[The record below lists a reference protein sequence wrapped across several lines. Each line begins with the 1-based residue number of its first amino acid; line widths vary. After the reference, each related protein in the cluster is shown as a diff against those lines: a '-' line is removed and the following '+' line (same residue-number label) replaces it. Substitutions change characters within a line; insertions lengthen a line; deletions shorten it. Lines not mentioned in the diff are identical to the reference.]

1 MAYEDVLLFLGFI
14 LGWLLLLWVLKRAGK
29 IESPEE
35 PAEPEGAPEVGPGS
49 RVEPRGTG
57 FALMG
62 PFLMWKTRRG
72 RQLID
77 RIAQRR
83 RFWRFFGDLSIAVV
97 FSAMVL
103 VTGLFVWLAT
113 LVGNVP
119 PGREPAPLQLL
130 GLPGLNPLIPLWY
143 GILGLAVAIIVHE
156 FCHGILARVS
166 KIRVNSLGL
175 LFFIVPIG
183 AFVEPDEAEMKAMPR
198 HERLRLYAVGP
209 AVNIFLALL
218 FAILFS
224 VGFMS
229 SVSPAAD
236 GVPIGAVVANG
247 PAADAGILPGTIL
260 LTVNGTRVHSY
271 GELTDVMANTT
282 AGQNVTLTLFRKSNG
297 TYDQVVP
304 LADAFVFTND
314 TSRMG
319 VGFLGISGCL
329 SPNLCMNRISTAYFH
344 PIEGADAFG
353 GLARSSLAY
362 ISLPLIGLQPMQGVA
377 ADFYTV
383 DGPLAGLGEGAFW
396 TLANMMYWLF
406 WLNLMLG
413 VTNALPAVP
422 LDGGYIFRDGIHAI
436 MARFR
441 SGMAVE
447 RREKVAKNVSY
458 AFALLILT
466 LIVWQLV
473 GPRLL

>member
-1 MAYEDVLLFLGFI
+1 MFLDDLLLFLLFVI
-14 LGWLLLLWVLKRAGK
+14 GWLLFLWVLKKTGK
-29 IESPEE
+29 ISPAEE
-35 PAEPEGAPEVGPGS
+35 PSEPREAPEVRPGGTD
-49 RVEPRGTG
+49 EPRGTG
-57 FALMG
+57 FALQG

-83 RFWRFFGDLSIAVV
+83 RFWRLFGDASIAVV
-97 FSAMVL
+97 FLAMVSMTVL
-103 VTGLFVWLAT
+103 LVWLAA
-113 LVGNVP
+113 VVVNVP
-119 PGREPAPLQLL
+119 ADRAPEPQQLL
-130 GLPGLNPLIPLWY
+130 GLPGVNPLIPLWY

-156 FCHGILARVS
+156 FCHGILARAS

-183 AFVEPDEAEMKAMPR
+183 AFVEPDEGEMKAMPR
-198 HERLRLYAVGP
+198 LERARLYAVGP

-224 VGFMS
+224 VGFMG

-236 GVPIGAVVANG
+236 GVPVASIVANS

-260 LTVNGTRVHSY
+260 LTVNGTDVHSY
-271 GELTDVMANTT
+271 PELSAVMANTT
-282 AGQNVTLTLFRKSNG
+282 AGQNVPLTLFRKSNG
-297 TYDQVVP
+297 TYFQVVQ
-304 LADAFVFTND
+304 LADAFDFTND

-319 VGFLGISGCL
+319 AGFLGISGCL
-329 SPNLCMNRISTAYFH
+329 SGNLCMNRISTAYFH
-344 PIEGADAFG
+344 PIGGAGEFG
-353 GLARSSLAY
+353 GFVQSSLAY
-362 ISLPLIGLQPMQGVA
+362 ISLPLAGLQPMQGVA
-377 ADFYTV
+377 AEFYAI

-396 TLANMMYWLF
+396 TLANIMYWLM

-413 VTNALPAVP
+413 MTNALPAVP
-422 LDGGYIFRDGIHAI
+422 LDGGYIFRDTIHAI
-436 MARFR
+436 MATFR

-447 RREKVAKNVSY
+447 RREKIARNVSY
-458 AFALLILT
+458 AFALMILV